1 MSGAKWFRHV
11 KQRGLVADAHLS
23 TDDLALWPHQR
34 AATDA
39 ADAYFASGS
48 ERGCLIHMP
57 TGSGKT
63 GVMAAIASRRTFDN
77 AVLVVCPSSALV
89 TQLTLQF
96 RERFWDKIG
105 AHDDWKPD
113 HVWNV
118 LPSEIDALVAL
129 FEAHPDQRVVLVCTV
144 QAIQQADPGD
154 IAKLHGRI
162 GTILFDEGH
171 REPAPTWAQVVRGF
185 GVPTVLF
192 SATPFRGD
200 FKIFDVDDE
209 HVHFLAFEDAV
220 EQGLIRGVEI
230 DERDL
235 PEDVDAYAAELIARV
250 DALVA
255 DNRLSLANKIIV
267 RCASEESVTEMH
279 QALTA
284 ALAHRDDGVIAIHH
298 NFGALPDAGMLA
310 AVPDDLTARP
320 ERFLVHQLKLI
331 EGIDDPSCA
340 MLALFEPFS
349 NTRMLVQQIGRLI
362 RHPGPIGT
370 AAAPAYVLAPQGA
383 GVAADWRG
391 FLAYDRASK
400 DNGNKPLI
408 RNDARILHDLIAAL
422 PSLDY
427 VMGKFRER
435 PDLEDP
441 ALHSDLRFPSA
452 AVAFSVA
459 AGLDMD
465 ELQKAIR
472 AELDKEDRE
481 EAISGQ
487 TEDGNCRYHITLRLT
502 PSPFLSGSLFQA
514 PSLEATIYAKKG
526 ERLFFYDS
534 AGLWINELDGIG
546 PRVNSR
552 TLRALLPEGDEN
564 SISFM
569 NVKNTD
575 LGPLALRSRSL
586 SARSLDRSGVFMGE
600 HLNVVTRATG
610 HIRLG
615 VDQDRIRRA
624 VGFSRSRVRDGQG
637 TELSAQEYSDWC
649 EALNAELDAAAQTA
663 SIFSRFAI
671 PTETPDDTTPINI
684 LIDMLEVG
692 GQFVSSQDGTT
703 VIETEDLCVAIEED
717 HDATAPGRFRF
728 TLRVDNVDHPV
739 WIDWKA
745 KKRKY
750 WLVSPGLSR
759 IKSKD
764 NPKISLTRRLNQL
777 QPFRIITRG
786 LTHSYVGGDF
796 YRLDLQLTDPD
807 GPASLVLGLMTPVPG
822 LAGLTSEK
830 GALVAGEV
838 DQWGNGSLFA
848 FIDNALRPD
857 LGPAILG
864 PPFPDLVCDD
874 LQDEVGDFIG
884 IDEGPGTPRVTLVV
898 GKWKDGNPGVSAS
911 AFYDVCAQGVK
922 NLAYMKSDG
931 AALPGSATRFDGKW
945 RLSRDG
951 NTQTVLRRRHGRGS
965 RAFRTAFQR
974 LRTAPSTDRSI
985 WLLCS
990 GGMLSLAKL
999 KAEFAKAQPEPHVL
1013 QFYHLVIA
1021 TYSAC
1026 QSVGVQLRI
1035 FCAE

>member
-1 MSGAKWFRHV
+1 
-11 KQRGLVADAHLS
+11 VADVHLS
-23 TDDLALWPHQR
+23 IDDLALWPHQR

-39 ADAYFASGS
+39 ADTYFASGS
-48 ERGCLIHMP
+48 GRGCLVHMP

-63 GVMAAIASRRTFDN
+63 GVMAAIASRRTFDR

-89 TQLTLQF
+89 NQLTLQF
-96 RERFWDKIG
+96 RERFWQKIG
-105 AHDDWKPD
+105 AHDDWRPD
-113 HVWNV
+113 HVWNI
-118 LPSEIDALVAL
+118 LPSEIDALVAQL
-129 FEAHPDQRVVLVCTV
+129 EAHPNQRVVLVCTV
-144 QAIQQADPGD
+144 QAIQQASADD
-154 IAKLHGRI
+154 IAKLHKYV

-200 FKIFDVDDE
+200 YKIFDVDEE
-209 HVHFLAFEDAV
+209 HIHFLAFEDAV
-220 EQGLIRGVEI
+220 GQGLIRDVEI
-230 DERDL
+230 DEQDL
-235 PEDVDAYAAELIARV
+235 PEDMEAFAVALIERV
-250 DALVA
+250 DTLVVE
-255 DNRLSLANKIIV
+255 NRLSVANKIIV
-267 RCASEESVTEMH
+267 RCASEESVVEMH

-284 ALAHRDDGVIAIHH
+284 TLAGRGEGVLAIHD
-298 NFGALPDAGMLA
+298 NFRPQPDAGILD
-310 AVPDDLTARP
+310 AVPVDLAARP
-320 ERFLVHQLKLI
+320 ERFLIHQFKLI

-362 RHPGPIGT
+362 RHPGPIG
-370 AAAPAYVLAPQGA
+370 AAVAAAYVLAPRGA
-383 GVAADWRG
+383 NVAADWHG

-400 DNGNKPLI
+400 ENGNKPLI

-422 PSLDY
+422 PKLDY

-435 PDLEDP
+435 PDLDDP
-441 ALHSDLRFPSA
+441 GLHSDLRFPSA
-452 AVAFSVA
+452 AVAFTVDPN
-459 AGLDMD
+459 LDMD
-465 ELQKAIR
+465 VLQKAIE
-472 AELDKEDRE
+472 AELAQEDRE
-481 EAISGQ
+481 EAISGR
-487 TEDGNCRYHITLRLT
+487 TEDGSCRYHITLRLT

-526 ERLFFYDS
+526 GRLFFYDS
-534 AGLWINELDGIG
+534 AGLWINELEGVG

-552 TLRALLPEGDEN
+552 TLRALLPDGRDN

-610 HIRLG
+610 HIRLA
-615 VDQDRIRRA
+615 VDQERTRRA

-637 TELSAQEYSDWC
+637 TDLSAQEYADWC
-649 EALNAELDAAAQTA
+649 SAVNTELDAAAQTA

-671 PTETPDDTTPINI
+671 PAETPNDTTPINI

-692 GQFVSSQDGTT
+692 GQFISSQDGTT
-703 VIETEDLCVAIEED
+703 VIETEDLCIAIEED
-717 HDATAPGRFRF
+717 LDAKAPGRFRF

-739 WIDWKA
+739 WIDWVA

-750 WLVSPGLSR
+750 WLISPGLSR

-764 NPKISLTRRLNQL
+764 NPKITLTRRLNQL
-777 QPFRIITRG
+777 QPFRIITQG

-796 YRLDLQLTDPD
+796 YRLDLKLTDPN
-807 GPASLVLGLMTPVPG
+807 GPASLVLGLLTSVPG

-830 GALVAGEV
+830 GDLVAGEAA
-838 DQWGNGSLFA
+838 QWGADSLFA

-857 LGPAILG
+857 QGPATLG

-884 IDEGPGTPRVTLVV
+884 IDESPGNARVTLIV

-931 AALPGSATRFDGKW
+931 ATLPGSTTRFDGRW
-945 RLSRDG
+945 RLSRGG
-951 NTQTVLRRRHGRGS
+951 NTQTVLRKRHGRGS
-965 RAFRTAFQR
+965 KAFRSAFQR
-974 LRTAPSTDRSI
+974 LRTAPTTDRSI
-985 WLLCS
+985 WLVCS

-1013 QFYHLVIA
+1013 QFFHLVIA

-1035 FCAE
+1035 FCAD